1 MNLIGWLGLALIVG
15 WVFVKT
21 AATIEHVNGLDMWVF
36 IVASVLMLA
45 GTKDRE
51 SLWRADDNHN

>member
-1 MNLIGWLGLALIVG
+1 MNFIGWLGLALITG

-21 AATIEHVNGLDMWVF
+21 AATIEQVNGLDLWVF

-51 SLWRADDNHN
+51 CLWRTGDSK

>member
-1 MNLIGWLGLALIVG
+1 MNIVGWLGFTLITG
-15 WVFVKT
+15 WAFIKI
-21 AATIEHVNGLDMWVF
+21 AANIGQVNGLDLWVF

-51 SLWRADDNHN
+51 SLWRADDSK